1 MGRMM
6 TSESQLAKRMGLSP
20 RVFLLLVLM
29 FAMSIPA
36 VAAAR
41 CGTDDFGNTVCMDE
55 DGVVTTVPADRVTG
69 DDHGTV
75 KPTGSSGE
83 SGSKADRDDKSGL
96 ARCGVDPFGNKVC
109 R

>member
-1 MGRMM
+1 
-6 TSESQLAKRMGLSP
+6 MGLSP
-20 RVFLLLVLM
+20 RVILLFALM

-36 VAAAR
+36 AAAAAAR

-83 SGSKADRDDKSGL
+83 SGSKAGRDDKNVRT
-96 ARCGVDPFGNKVC
+96 RCGVDPFGNKVC